1 MLDTTTFVGLDVH
14 ARSIK
19 AVSLDVMTGEVRAA
33 TFGYDA
39 GAVAEWVRSMDPRA
53 RCVYESGV
61 TGFDLQKRLSGLGV
75 DCAVGAVSKMIKP
88 SADRRRKNDRND
100 AEFLARMLSV
110 GNVVEVWVPDDEC
123 EAARDLTRALEDAR
137 DDLSRSKQRLS
148 KFLLRHGLVFDERTP
163 TGRRKGNWTRAHW
176 SWIESIRFAERADND
191 VLAYYV
197 DAVRRAAEE
206 KARLEGLVEA
216 EARKPRWRKRVDSL
230 RCLKGV
236 DTASAADLVF
246 EAGEFS
252 RFRNARS
259 FAAWVGLTPSW
270 IGYTD
275 VDSSGRGAGD
285 GRAVYEGP
293 QAPEAFHRRVQEADS
308 RPLQR
313 RQAQARDHGR
323 VRPRQEHRGEV
334 DQVDKRD
341 RLAAR
346 RGQPHARAEPDP
358 GARAREPQAPD
369 GGRRLKTSGADI
381 RSKVRAIAANEGRYP
396 ISAQCRLLGV
406 ARSTY
411 YSMRSRAD
419 RPAAPDPAAPAV
431 VAAHAASKGRYGSR
445 KIKASLERSGV
456 TVSRRRVCRIMRENG
471 LVSAYGR
478 KRFKVHPGAV
488 NEADV
493 PNVVA
498 RGFGGRAPRTHICSD
513 LTYVRVGASWNYV
526 CLLVDLYNREIV
538 GHSAGPRKDARLV
551 KSAFA
556 TLSFPISDIEVFHT
570 DRGSEFDNAEIDL
583 MLEAFGIE
591 RSLSAKG
598 CPYDNAVDEST
609 NRILKAELVHRE
621 TFGTTRELR
630 AKLSDY
636 VHWYNNF
643 RIHSTLG
650 YMSPVE
656 FREAGLSLPESS
668 K

>member
-1 MLDTTTFVGLDVH
+1 MEGAPMLDTTTFVGLDVH

-19 AVSLDVMTGEVRAA
+19 AVSLDVMTGEVRCA

-39 GAVAEWVRSMDPRA
+39 GAVAEWVRSVDPKA

-75 DCAVGAVSKMIKP
+75 DCVVGAVSKMIKP

-137 DDLSRSKQRLS
+137 DDLSRAKQRLS
-148 KFLLRHGLVFDERTP
+148 KFLLRHGLAFDERTP

-176 SWIESIRFAERADND
+176 SWIESIRFAEGADND

-216 EARKPRWRKRVDSL
+216 EARKPRWRRRVDSL

-236 DTASAADLVF
+236 DTATAADLVF

-252 RFRNARS
+252 RFRNAR
-259 FAAWVGLTPSW
+259 W

-346 RGQPHARAEPDP
+346 RVQPHARAEPDP

>member
-1 MLDTTTFVGLDVH
+1 M
-14 ARSIK
+14 SIDLRVK
-19 AVSLDVMTGEVRAA
+19 HDLESRRRAVEL
-33 TFGYDA
+33 FDA
-39 GAVAEWVRSMDPRA
+39 GVGCKPAAEALSVPRETVREWQWVYRAFGSEALLSMGGKQSSYTFEQRVAAASAVVDGGMAKADAMAEFGIRSKSPLERWCRLYREGGAEALRPRPKGRPRGSRSKPRA
-53 RCVYESGV
+53 RTREQELEERCR
-61 TGFDLQKRLSGLGV
+61 RLE
-75 DCAVGAVSKMIKP
+75 
-88 SADRRRKNDRND
+88 
-100 AEFLARMLSV
+100 AEVAYLKKL
-110 GNVVEVWVPDDEC
+110 
-123 EAARDLTRALEDAR
+123 RALVER
-137 DDLSRSKQRLS
+137 D
-148 KFLLRHGLVFDERTP
+148 GL
-163 TGRRKGNWTRAHW
+163 
-176 SWIESIRFAERADND
+176 
-191 VLAYYV
+191 
-197 DAVRRAAEE
+197 
-206 KARLEGLVEA
+206 
-216 EARKPRWRKRVDSL
+216 
-230 RCLKGV
+230 
-236 DTASAADLVF
+236 
-246 EAGEFS
+246 
-252 RFRNARS
+252 
-259 FAAWVGLTPSW
+259 W

-346 RGQPHARAEPDP
+346 RVQPHARAEPDP